1 MNRNDD
7 SDGSTGSLDA
17 TETET
22 EMETVR
28 IDTGKSQHLAADHW
42 PGPGRPVILAHGGGQ
57 TRHSWGGTAATLAA
71 SGHRVVSIDLRGHG
85 DSAWAADGD
94 YSMGAYCSDALRVVE
109 WMRNDD
115 VDCQIAWVGASL
127 GGMTGLHVVDAA
139 PAWFSSLT
147 LVDITPRPA
156 AAGVS
161 RILEFMAGKADEGF
175 ADLEEA
181 ADAIAEYQPHRPRPK
196 DVSGLAK
203 NLRLGDDQRWRW
215 HWDPAFLGARSGT
228 NSEHARDRHH
238 DELEL
243 MARRITMPTML
254 IRGRLSDLVTEDE
267 VVAFREMVPHAR
279 YVDVKGAAHMIAGDK
294 NDVFTD
300 AVVEFLDG

>member
-1 MNRNDD
+1 M
-7 SDGSTGSLDA
+7 STV
-17 TETET
+17 EI
-22 EMETVR
+22 V
-28 IDTGKSQHLAADHW
+28 TGPDQVIVADHW
-42 PGPGRPVILAHGGGQ
+42 AGEGTPVILAHGGGQ
-57 TRHSWGGTAATLAA
+57 TRHSWGGTAGVLAA
-71 SGHRVVSIDLRGHG
+71 NGHRVVSIDLRGHG
-85 DSAWAADGD
+85 DSTWATDRD
-94 YSMGAYCSDALRVVE
+94 YSMGGYCSDALRVAE
-109 WMRNDD
+109 WIRHDD
-115 VDCQIAWVGASL
+115 PTVRIAWVGASL

-156 AAGVS
+156 AKGVH
-161 RILEFMAGKADEGF
+161 RILEFMAAKAHEGF
-175 ADLEEA
+175 ADLDEA
-181 ADAIAEYQPHRPRPK
+181 ANAIAAYQPHRPRPT

-203 NLRLGDDQRWRW
+203 NLRLGQDGRWRW
-215 HWDPAFLGARSGT
+215 HWDPAFLDMRAGH

-254 IRGRLSDLVTEDE
+254 IRGRLSDLVTQDE
-267 VVAFREMVPHAR
+267 VDAFLTMVPHAR
-279 YVDVKGAAHMIAGDK
+279 YVDVKDAAHMIAGDK